1 MKCEKGKYNLKAP
14 ELSENCESCPVSA
27 NCDGGTSL
35 SLFPGYWR
43 PSNNS
48 DEIVD
53 CQQFSEYCLYFIFYF
68 SSNKIFFINR
78 GGENSTCME
87 GHTGPLCGD
96 CEKKFSKFGE
106 KCSICASESLNLIS
120 ITGILLAYMTFLGLF
135 IMY

>member
-14 ELSENCESCPVSA
+14 EFSENCESCPVSA

-43 PSNNS
+43 TSNNS

-68 SSNKIFFINR
+68 SSNKIFSII
-78 GGENSTCME
+78 GEEKIQLAWRDIQVLFVVTVRRNSRNS
-87 GHTGPLCGD
+87 
-96 CEKKFSKFGE
+96 EKNVQSVL
-106 KCSICASESLNLIS
+106 LNL
-120 ITGILLAYMTFLGLF
+120 
-135 IMY
+135 